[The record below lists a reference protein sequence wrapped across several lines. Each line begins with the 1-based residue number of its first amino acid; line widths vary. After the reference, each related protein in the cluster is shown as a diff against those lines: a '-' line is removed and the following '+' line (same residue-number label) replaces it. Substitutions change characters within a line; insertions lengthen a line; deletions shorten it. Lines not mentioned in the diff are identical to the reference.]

1 MDFLTDSVPT
11 SHCPERTLAPG
22 TSIEFALATP
32 RSSAVLPSRRLA
44 VPDFETIYDQYFRF
58 VWTSARRLGV
68 GPEAIDDVVQE
79 VFIVIHSK
87 LSTVRQPEAL
97 RSWIYGIVRR
107 TASSHRRAGQ
117 KRQDVFPFASDE
129 SAAATREPSPLDLTE
144 QTSQLELLSALLAG
158 LSEAKREV
166 FILAELEE
174 MTVPEI
180 AAALEIPLN
189 TAYSR
194 LRHARQ
200 DFEAALAR
208 RMASNEKRGLG

>member
-1 MDFLTDSVPT
+1 VFLAFSPV
-11 SHCPERTLAPG
+11 
-22 TSIEFALATP
+22 
-32 RSSAVLPSRRLA
+32 A

-68 GPEAIDDVVQE
+68 PPDALDDVVQE

-87 LSTVRQPEAL
+87 LQTLRQPESL

-107 TASSHRRAGQ
+107 TASGHRRAG
-117 KRQDVFPFASDE
+117 RNWQDVFAPPGEGS
-129 SAAATREPSPLDLTE
+129 SVATGQPSPLDLTV
-144 QTSQLELLSALLAG
+144 QSSQLELLTSVLAS

-180 AAALEIPLN
+180 AAALELPVN

-200 DFEAALAR
+200 EFEALLAR
-208 RMASNEKRGLG
+208 RVAASRRTGLG

>member
-1 MDFLTDSVPT
+1 MTDGVP
-11 SHCPERTLAPG
+11 SRHCLEADGLLGQSSPQ
-22 TSIEFALATP
+22 FALAIT
-32 RSSAVLPSRRLA
+32 RSNEVFLAVFPVA

-58 VWTSARRLGV
+58 VWISARRLGV
-68 GPEAIDDVVQE
+68 GPDAIDDVVQE

-87 LSTVRQPEAL
+87 LQTVRQPESL

-107 TASSHRRAGQ
+107 TASGYRRAGRKQ
-117 KRQDVFPFASDE
+117 QDVFALTAE
-129 SAAATREPSPLDLTE
+129 EGMVATGQPSPLDLTE
-144 QTSQLELLSALLAG
+144 RRSQLELLSSLLAS
-158 LSEAKREV
+158 LSETKREV

-180 AAALEIPLN
+180 AAALEIPVN

-208 RMASNEKRGLG
+208 RVAASTRRGLA